1 MTALVTTR
9 SELATS
15 RRELSAPVVLVPT
28 MGALHDGHR
37 ALLRSARAAA
47 GPGGSVVV
55 SIFVNPLQF
64 GEAADLERY
73 PRPLAHDMAV
83 CEAEGTDLVF
93 APPVEEIYPEQ
104 QRVTVDPGSMGTVL
118 EGEFR
123 PGHFAGVLT
132 VVLKLFSLI
141 RPDIAVFGEKDAQQL
156 ALVRAMVDDFAVP
169 VSIRSVA
176 TVRDHDGL
184 ALSSRNR
191 FLSQDERRVALAIPR
206 ALLAGAEAAGHGPKA
221 VLGAAQRVLDD
232 AGLKPEYLALVDPG
246 NFAFVR
252 DDYLDSALLVIA
264 ARVGQTRLIDNVRV
278 ERHAADN

>member
-15 RRELSAPVVLVPT
+15 RRELPAPVVLVPT

-37 ALLRSARAAA
+37 ALLRSAREVA

-73 PRPLAHDMAV
+73 PRRLDHDMAV

-93 APPVEEIYPEQ
+93 APPVSEIYPEQ

-206 ALLAGAEAAGHGPKA
+206 ALLAGAEAAGHGPEA

-232 AGLKPEYLALVDPG
+232 ADLKPEYLALVDPG

-252 DDYLDSALLVIA
+252 DDYPDSALLVIA
-264 ARVGQTRLIDNVRV
+264 ARVGQTRLIDNIRV